1 MKINKEIKKL
11 LIVKIY
17 LIRMIYNKINTS
29 IISNQDK
36 VQKIKM
42 LKIWTKNDKIYKIL
56 RDPYYYSMNLYQKIS
71 CNRIK
76 TN

>member
-42 LKIWTKNDKIYKIL
+42 LKIWTKNDKIYKI
-56 RDPYYYSMNLYQKIS
+56 
-71 CNRIK
+71 
-76 TN
+76 